1 MARFLKFFITSI
13 VIVTIAIS
21 MYTYSNNHTVDV
33 LMEDIKTE
41 LFIKGCEGAVAISEG
56 EKDELYIAY
65 NSEIVKVDSQNK
77 IKMVLKDYS
86 LNIDDLIYKDGTI
99 YILSNEN
106 LISIDKEG
114 NKKILKDNLL
124 YKGENIDR
132 NLLINENSL
141 LISIGAATNS
151 GIAEKDGIKDIS
163 PINLQLN
170 NINYGKIKTGAF
182 KNYGEFTKENE
193 VIVGEDI
200 GNASIIEFNIQYL
213 ETTLFASGIR
223 NIESYDINS
232 KGEIYGIVGG
242 IENKGERAVIRDSDY
257 VYNIKKGLWY
267 GWPDF
272 SGGNPISSPRFTNSD
287 KISELIKNPPEKRGQ
302 TPYYEHNDINSLKQL
317 VVDKDGVIINKDEII
332 LYDEKENTIYCLT
345 KNNVLKKMIK
355 LDKESKVL
363 DLTICNNAL
372 FLLDSE
378 NGYIYKAIKDSGF
391 IGVNIP
397 NVIIILV
404 SIIMLIILG
413 AIVIKLKKYNIL
425 NRK

>member
-132 NLLINENSL
+132 NLLIKENSL

-193 VIVGEDI
+193 VIVGEEI
-200 GNASIIEFNIQYL
+200 GNASIIEFNIQSL

-232 KGEIYGIVGG
+232 KGEVYGIVGG

-272 SGGNPISSPRFTNSD
+272 SGGNPISSPRFTDSD

-404 SIIMLIILG
+404 SIIILIILG
-413 AIVIKLKKYNIL
+413 VIVIKLKRYNIL
-425 NRK
+425 NKK

>member
-33 LMEDIKTE
+33 LMEDIKIE

-77 IKMVLKDYS
+77 IKRVLKDYS
-86 LNIDDLIYKDGTI
+86 LNIDDLIYKDGII

-132 NLLINENSL
+132 NLLIKENSL

-200 GNASIIEFNIQYL
+200 GNASIIEFNIQSL

-272 SGGNPISSPRFTNSD
+272 SGGNPISSPRFTDSD

-317 VVDKDGVIINKDEII
+317 VVDKYGVIINKDEII
-332 LYDEKENTIYCLT
+332 LYDEKENSIYCLT

-363 DLTICNNAL
+363 DLTICNNSL

-413 AIVIKLKKYNIL
+413 SIVIKLKKYNIL
-425 NRK
+425 NKK